1 MTAREALAAR
11 RSRSRRARRTRR
23 HARRQARS
31 RDLLVVAVE
40 RWAALIYADP
50 VDPVILRPVPTIHTR
65 NRAGRRVD
73 VTITLDVERS
83 DP

>member
-1 MTAREALAAR
+1 MTARESFGDP

-31 RDLLVVAVE
+31 RRRLEVAVE
-40 RWAALIYADP
+40 RWAALTAADHAAG
-50 VDPVILRPVPTIHTR
+50 ITPVPTIHTR
-65 NRAGRRVD
+65 NRAGVRVD
-73 VTITLDVERS
+73 VTLRLDVERS